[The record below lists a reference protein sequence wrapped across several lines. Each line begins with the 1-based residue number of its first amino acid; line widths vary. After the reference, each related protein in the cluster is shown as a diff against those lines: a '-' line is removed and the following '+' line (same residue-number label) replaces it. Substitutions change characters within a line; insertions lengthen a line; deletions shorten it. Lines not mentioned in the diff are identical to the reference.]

1 MANREIILDK
11 ALDLFTSRGYDA
23 VGVQE
28 IADASAVTKPTL
40 YHYFGS
46 KQGLLKCLL
55 TVRFDRLVQK
65 VREAAGY
72 AGDLPQS
79 LRRIAAAYFGFAGED
94 PVSYRLLLSLFFAPK
109 EGGAAGAIGDI
120 NSTQFSLLEEL
131 FMRASADHGNMRGR
145 HAMYAATFLGLINN
159 CIALALNGY
168 LELDGALLE
177 RAVHQFEHG
186 IYS

>member
-1 MANREIILDK
+1 MENRENILVK
-11 ALDLFTSRGYDA
+11 AMDLFALRGYDA

-28 IADASAVTKPTL
+28 IAEAAGITKPTL

-46 KQGLLKCLL
+46 KQGLLKALITGKFDKLL
-55 TVRFDRLVQK
+55 ADVH
-65 VREAAGY
+65 AAADY
-72 AGDLPQS
+72 AGDLPKT
-79 LRRIAAAYFGFAGED
+79 LRKIASAYFGYAKED

-109 EGGAAGAIGDI
+109 DGGASEAISEV
-120 NSTQFSLLEEL
+120 NRAQFSLMEDL
-131 FMRASADHGNMRGR
+131 FVRAASNHGNMRGR
-145 HAMYAATFLGLINN
+145 HSLYAATFLGVINN

-168 LELDGALLE
+168 LVLDPALLE

>member
-1 MANREIILDK
+1 MANRENILDK

-28 IADASAVTKPTL
+28 IAEAAAITKPTL

-46 KQGLLKCLL
+46 KQGLLKSLL
-55 TVRFDRLVQK
+55 TVRFDRLVEK
-65 VREAAGY
+65 VREAARY
-72 AGDLPQS
+72 AGDLPLS
-79 LRRIAAAYFGFAGED
+79 LRKIAAAYFGFAGED
-94 PVSYRLLLSLFFAPK
+94 PVSYRLLLSLFFAPR
-109 EGGAAGAIGDI
+109 EGGAAEAIGKI
-120 NSTQFSLLEEL
+120 NGAQFSLLEEL
-131 FMRASADHGNMRGR
+131 FVGASADHGNMHGR
-145 HAMYAATFLGLINN
+145 HAMYAATYLGLINN